1 MNMRLLASPPRRI
14 GGVGRVLWVA
24 GAVALGGALACGV
37 AVCDMGPALSA
48 VRSSQVELLR
58 WQELHPWGF
67 ATVFFALFTL
77 LSALALPGCAL
88 LALAA
93 GGCFGLVAGSLLVA
107 FASTLGAMMSFLAA
121 RHFLRE
127 AVQHRWGDR
136 LAVVEP
142 HLARDGARYVFT
154 LRVAPVIPFAV
165 LNPLLG
171 LSRLSGVTF
180 FWASFFGMLAG
191 SAAYV
196 YAGLEMNRV
205 ASGGRFDAA
214 SVAALV
220 LLAVLP
226 WGGRLWAGLRAAVG
240 RIERR
245 AGDAPAAIAGRV
257 DRRRSSTR

>member
-1 MNMRLLASPPRRI
+1 MTMHLLAPSPRRRI
-14 GGVGRVLWVA
+14 GRTLGVAAAVVLA
-24 GAVALGGALACGV
+24 GALACGV
-37 AVCDMGPALSA
+37 AVCDTGPALTML
-48 VRSSQVELLR
+48 RSSQVELMR

-67 ATVFFALFTL
+67 ATAFFALFTL

-107 FASTLGAMMSFLAA
+107 FASTLGATLSFLVA
-121 RHFLRE
+121 RHFLR
-127 AVQHRWGDR
+127 APVQRRWGDR
-136 LAVVEP
+136 LAAVEP

-171 LSRLSGVTF
+171 LSRLSGLTF
-180 FWASFFGMLAG
+180 FWASFLGMLAG

-196 YAGLEMNRV
+196 HAGLEMNRV
-205 ASGGRFDAA
+205 ASGERFGVA
-214 SVAALV
+214 SLAALL

-226 WGGRLWAGLRAAVG
+226 WTGRLWTGLRAAVG
-240 RIERR
+240 KSGFESK
-245 AGDAPAAIAGRV
+245 P
-257 DRRRSSTR
+257 